1 MERRHQPTRRLESS
15 YPFIHELRSQFRD
28 LDPLRHVNNVVVAA
42 YYEDARTHFL
52 RHQLGRSGGTA
63 EQKMSWAGGPFHFLI
78 ANVEIDYL
86 GVAHHPRA
94 FRIGV
99 GVSRIGSA
107 SVTIS
112 QALFQEAPASACAT
126 PRSWAWTP
134 TASARWT
141 TNSGPRS
148 RRPGPS
154 SLPTTSR
161 CHSAAGVIG
170 QPVS

>member
-15 YPFIHELRSQFRD
+15 YPFTHELRSQFRD

-52 RHQLGRSGGTA
+52 RHQLGRSGGAA

-112 QALFQEAPASACAT
+112 QALFQEGACIGLCDTTIVCMDADGVRALDDDQRAPLEA
-126 PRSWAWTP
+126 
-134 TASARWT
+134 ARAEFA
-141 TNSGPRS
+141 P
-148 RRPGPS
+148 
-154 SLPTTSR
+154 
-161 CHSAAGVIG
+161 HD